1 MRTILA
7 ALTIALPTL
16 VFASGAMPARAE
28 NIFTPLGKALS
39 QFTDQ
44 KPKPPARVSKPRV
57 AAPAVEEVAP
67 VPQTRP
73 EAAKPE
79 AQAAKPEVDAAKSE
93 GEPAK
98 PAAETTKP
106 DAAPAVPMPRDRPEE
121 AKPEVP
127 AATPAPSDV
136 EVTVNKGA
144 ETSPEP
150 PRIYQTACPAMTI
163 GAVEG
168 KVLPPIHEGQCEAQ
182 SPLSITAVTV
192 NGRSVPISGE
202 VTTDCAVATML
213 PEWFS
218 DVDGYVWAKDNT
230 RIKSITI
237 GTSFM
242 CRNRVGGSST
252 DKLSEHGFADALDV
266 VGFALE
272 DGRTINVE
280 SGWPGTEEQGSRIFR
295 YAHDAAC
302 SRFMTTLGPE
312 ANAEHHDHL
321 HVDMGCH
328 GKTCT
333 ARLCE

>member
-1 MRTILA
+1 MRLILA
-7 ALTIALPTL
+7 AFAIALPTL
-16 VFASGAMPARAE
+16 VFASGATPARAE
-28 NIFTPLGKALS
+28 NLFTPLGKALS

-57 AAPAVEEVAP
+57 AAPAVEEEAP

-73 EAAKPE
+73 EAVKPEVEVVKPDVAKPE
-79 AQAAKPEVDAAKSE
+79 PEAVKPDAKPE
-93 GEPAK
+93 
-98 PAAETTKP
+98 
-106 DAAPAVPMPRDRPEE
+106 VPMPRDRPEE
-121 AKPEVP
+121 AVPEAPV
-127 AATPAPSDV
+127 AASPSSDV

-144 ETSPEP
+144 ETSPSEP
-150 PRIYQTACPAMTI
+150 PRIYQTACPAMII

-168 KVLPPIHEGQCEAQ
+168 KVLPPIHEGQCQAQ

-213 PEWFS
+213 PAWFS
-218 DVDGYVWAKDNT
+218 DVDGYIWAKDNT

-237 GTSFM
+237 GTSYM

-266 VGFALE
+266 VGFTLE

-302 SRFMTTLGPE
+302 SQFMTTLGPE

>member
-1 MRTILA
+1 MRLILTA
-7 ALTIALPTL
+7 FAIALPTL
-16 VFASGAMPARAE
+16 VFASGATPARAE
-28 NIFTPLGKALS
+28 NLFTPLGKALS

-57 AAPAVEEVAP
+57 AAPADEEEAP

-73 EAAKPE
+73 ADITPEPEAVKPDAEVVKPAAESAKPE
-79 AQAAKPEVDAAKSE
+79 PEP
-93 GEPAK
+93 EPAK
-98 PAAETTKP
+98 P
-106 DAAPAVPMPRDRPEE
+106 DAVPMPRDRPGE
-121 AKPEVP
+121 AVPEAPV
-127 AATPAPSDV
+127 AASPSSDV
-136 EVTVNKGA
+136 EVTVNKAA
-144 ETSPEP
+144 ETPPEP
-150 PRIYQTACPAMTI
+150 PRIYQTACPAMII

-168 KVLPPIHEGQCEAQ
+168 KVLPPIHEGQCQAQ

-218 DVDGYVWAKDNT
+218 DVDGYIWAKDNT

-237 GTSFM
+237 GTSYM
-242 CRNRVGGSST
+242 CRNRVGGTST

-266 VGFALE
+266 VGFTLE
-272 DGRTINVE
+272 DGRTVNVE

-302 SRFMTTLGPE
+302 SRFMTTLGPD